1 MFDLTHLSLVYNSIN
16 PVITDMNQAVLANIR
31 LTFIQKD
38 LFKRIVKI

>member
-16 PVITDMNQAVLANIR
+16 PVITDMNQAVLANIK
-31 LTFIQKD
+31 LTLG

>member
-31 LTFIQKD
+31 LTLG